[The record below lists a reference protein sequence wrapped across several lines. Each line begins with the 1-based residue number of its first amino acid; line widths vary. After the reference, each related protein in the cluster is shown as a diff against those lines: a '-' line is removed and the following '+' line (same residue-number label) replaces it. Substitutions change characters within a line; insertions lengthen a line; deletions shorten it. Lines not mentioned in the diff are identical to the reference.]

1 MKPILRA
8 SQTFLDQIG
17 RRLTP
22 ARMLWFYIF
31 LGWRFL
37 LWVIMV
43 IAQATVLSKGR
54 WTQYLYFLSTAHLTD
69 RGYYPLIN
77 HWIEYPPVFPWLNA
91 LLYRLSLWL
100 MPGSGS
106 TTLFFALLGL
116 VFTLCEIGI
125 FILIYRIINHV
136 TNQKLATIAAF
147 IFAITS
153 WPTYLFYGWY
163 DPIAA
168 FFLML
173 GLERLVVGR
182 FTTSAV
188 ATALGFLTKLF
199 PFILVA
205 VVLRVESSIR
215 KRVLYVLVVAGVIAI
230 VVLPFAYINPEMMAA
245 TLRWL
250 PNKSTY
256 QTVYALVDGYL
267 SYGEAPGAWQFT
279 DPNQA
284 GWVHHPSR
292 VPTLLITII
301 FAVIGLYVYT
311 RPRPPNNKVAMVVLS
326 GLIMQLMLLYL
337 KGYSPQFILWF
348 LPLIILIL
356 PDARG
361 LWYALSFAIVNALE
375 YPLYFTFWEHT
386 PPILVVIIL
395 ARTILWILLAFEY
408 WGIYRGQI
416 STPLLD
422 EATAG

>member
-1 MKPILRA
+1 MKGMLE
-8 SQTFLDQIG
+8 STQTFLDQVQNHLTT
-17 RRLTP
+17 RRM
-22 ARMLWFYIF
+22 RWFCIF
-31 LGWRFL
+31 IVFRFL
-37 LWVIMV
+37 LWVMMV
-43 IAQATVLSKGR
+43 VSQATVLSNGK
-54 WTQYLYFLSTAHLTD
+54 WTQYLYFLSTARLTD
-69 RGYYPLIN
+69 YGYYPLIG
-77 HWIEYPPVFPWLNA
+77 HWIEYPPIFPWLNA
-91 LLYRLSLWL
+91 LLYRLSVWL
-100 MPGSGS
+100 MPDSS
-106 TTLFFALLGL
+106 SWVLFFALLGL
-116 VFTLCEIGI
+116 VFTLAEIGI
-125 FILIYRIINHV
+125 FILIYRIIKYMV
-136 TNQKLATIAAF
+136 NQKLATVAAF

-168 FFLML
+168 FFLIW
-173 GLERLVVGR
+173 GLERLIVGR

-188 ATALGFLTKLF
+188 AVGLGFLTKLF
-199 PFILVA
+199 PLMLVA
-205 VVLRVESSIR
+205 VVVRVETSIR
-215 KRVLYVLVVAGVIAI
+215 KRALYILVVIGVIAL
-230 VVLPFAYINPEMMAA
+230 VVLPFAYINPEMMGA

-292 VPTLLITII
+292 VPTLLVTIV

-311 RPRPPNNKVAMVVLS
+311 RPRPTNNNVAIVVLS

-348 LPLIILIL
+348 LPLIVLIL

-361 LWYALSFAIVNALE
+361 LWYALSFVILNVLE
-375 YPLYFTFWEHT
+375 YPLYFTFWEDM

-408 WGIYRGQI
+408 WGVYRGRI
-416 STPLLD
+416 ATPLLD
-422 EATAG
+422 EANAG